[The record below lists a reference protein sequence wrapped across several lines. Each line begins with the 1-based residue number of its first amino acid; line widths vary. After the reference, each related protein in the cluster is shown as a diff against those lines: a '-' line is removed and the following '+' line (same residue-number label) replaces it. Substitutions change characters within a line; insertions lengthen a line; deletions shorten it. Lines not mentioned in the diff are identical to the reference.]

1 MGYLKMAMTESQ
13 KKYEKKRAK
22 TQKTYAIKYNI
33 GEEYQIKLE
42 EHLKANNISFNAYCK
57 SLIENDL
64 K

>member
-1 MGYLKMAMTESQ
+1 MAMTEAQ

-33 GEEYQIKLE
+33 GEEYQINLE
-42 EHLKANNISFNAYCK
+42 EHLKVNNISFNSYCK

>member
-1 MGYLKMAMTESQ
+1 MAMTEAQ
-13 KKYEKKRAK
+13 EKYEKKRAK

-42 EHLKANNISFNAYCK
+42 EHLKVNNISFNSYCK